1 MRRSV
6 RSTFIARS
14 LRCALVLSAAL
25 TLPAAAQEPVVS
37 ADSLPSA
44 LSAKVRAAITDVM
57 HRTGVPSASVGI
69 VRNGH
74 VAYVAAFGAARLS
87 PPMPATPAMHYAIGS
102 ISKQFTVAA
111 VMLLQQEGKLSI
123 DDPVSRWFP
132 ELTRANEVTLRN
144 LMSHTSGYE
153 DYAPQDYTIPAWTH
167 PSSAEKIVHEWA
179 TKPLDFDPGTQYQ
192 YSNTNFNIVGLIV
205 QKASGQPFWTF
216 LKSRVLDPVGL
227 SGAIDLDTQHNLL
240 EPTGY
245 FRHALGPLR
254 PALMEA
260 PGWYFADGELAMP
273 VGDLLR
279 WDVSVMNKTL
289 LSPASYAAME
299 APTRLKD
306 GLYSNYGLGV
316 SVGALDG
323 HRAFSHGGEVGGF
336 VASNTV
342 FPDDKIAVAVLT
354 NQEASPAAGAI
365 GRALSQLLIAPPTT
379 AAVSDDAASAE
390 QLARTVLAGLQHGK
404 IDRSQFTANA
414 NFYFDAAALA
424 DYASSLGPLG
434 AIKMLRQTSTA
445 LRGGMTYR
453 GFAVQFANG
462 STATLSTYTV
472 PGGKYEQFLV
482 EPGGM

>member
-1 MRRSV
+1 MRLSV
-6 RSTFIARS
+6 GSSARTLS
-14 LRCALVLSAAL
+14 CGLTLLLVVAAPSAA
-25 TLPAAAQEPVVS
+25 QQDVVRL
-37 ADSLPSA
+37 DSLPA
-44 LSAKVRAAITDVM
+44 PLSAKVRAAITDVM
-57 HRTGVPSASVGI
+57 HKTGVPSASVGI
-69 VRNGH
+69 VRDGR
-74 VAYVAAFGAARLS
+74 VAYVAAFGDARLS
-87 PPMPATPAMHYAIGS
+87 PPMPAKPEMHYAIGS

-167 PSSAEKIVHEWA
+167 PSSAEQIVHEWA

-227 SGAIDLDTQHNLL
+227 TEAIDLDTQHDRL

-279 WDVSVMNKTL
+279 WDISVMNETL

-299 APTRLKD
+299 APTRLED
-306 GLYSNYGLGV
+306 GLYSNYGLGIT
-316 SVGALDG
+316 VGALNG
-323 HRAFSHGGEVGGF
+323 HRALSHGGEVGGF

-342 FPDDKIAVAVLT
+342 FPDDKDAVVVLT
-354 NQEASPAAGAI
+354 NQEASPAAGMI
-365 GRALSQLLIAPPTT
+365 GRALSQLLIAPPT
-379 AAVSDDAASAE
+379 AAATSDDPAAAE
-390 QLARTVLAGLQHGK
+390 QLARTTLAGLQRGT
-404 IDRSQFTANA
+404 IDRNRFTANA
-414 NFYFDAAALA
+414 NFYFDDQALA
-424 DYASSLGPLG
+424 DYKSSLAPLG
-434 AIKMLRQTSTA
+434 AITSLKQTSTS

-462 STATLSTYTV
+462 STVTLSTYTV
-472 PGGKYEQFLV
+472 PNGKYEQFLV
-482 EPGGM
+482 EPGS